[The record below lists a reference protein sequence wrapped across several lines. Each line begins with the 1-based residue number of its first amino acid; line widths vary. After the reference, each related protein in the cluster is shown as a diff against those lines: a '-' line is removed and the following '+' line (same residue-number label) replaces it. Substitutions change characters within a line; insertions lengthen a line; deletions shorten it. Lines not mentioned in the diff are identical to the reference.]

1 MTPRV
6 RVFIELAMLVALCV
20 AIAIVAAGGGL
31 TRVSLTGQRHA
42 PNPDWLWAL
51 FGLAALGIVGHLAW
65 QAHQRAARIA
75 GYITLLQATAWDLV
89 RGLENYPPRA
99 AGRRAKGRAEVV
111 ERFAGRAAELGKALP
126 MGDAGVFDLSTV
138 GIEVVERNEKD
149 SSGHWRRVN
158 GIRRG
163 AHAFLA
169 LFRLNN
175 PGIAFMTMTEHMKV
189 QARSDAGS
197 MPNHT
202 ELKMVLGLPTDWP
215 EAGIAE
221 ACERRGLDFYREQD
235 ILRAVQRGRA
245 AVFHNLEYSTWPE
258 DEEDGA
264 EKTYRGEE
272 ILDRF
277 RRYIK

>member
-1 MTPRV
+1 MTSTGRLIVMTLMLLVLCSVIFMALSMQGALNLAV
-6 RVFIELAMLVALCV
+6 RWRDYGLIVLAPVAL
-20 AIAIVAAGGGL
+20 GML
-31 TRVSLTGQRHA
+31 
-42 PNPDWLWAL
+42 
-51 FGLAALGIVGHLAW
+51 GHLAW
-65 QAHQRAARIA
+65 QAHQRTARIS

-99 AGRRAKGRAEVV
+99 AGRRAKSRADIVD
-111 ERFAGRAAELGKALP
+111 RFAGKAAELGRPLP
-126 MGDAGVFDLSTV
+126 MGDAGVLDLSTV

-158 GIRRG
+158 GFRRG
-163 AHAFLA
+163 CHAFLA

-175 PGIAFMTMTEHMKV
+175 PGIAFFAITEHMKV
-189 QARSDAGS
+189 QARSEPGS

-215 EAGIAE
+215 APNVAE
-221 ACERRGLDFYREQD
+221 ACERTGLDFYREQD

-245 AVFHNLEYSTWPE
+245 AVFDALEYSTWPE

>member
-1 MTPRV
+1 MTPTGRLIV
-6 RVFIELAMLVALCV
+6 MTFMLLTLCSVIYLTLAMQGALGPAARWRDYGLIVIAPVAL
-20 AIAIVAAGGGL
+20 GL
-31 TRVSLTGQRHA
+31 L
-42 PNPDWLWAL
+42 
-51 FGLAALGIVGHLAW
+51 GHLYW
-65 QAHQRAARIA
+65 RYLQRQARLA

-99 AGRRAKGRAEVV
+99 AGRRAKGRADMI
-111 ERFAGRAAELGKALP
+111 ERFAGKAAELGRPLP
-126 MGDAGVFDLSTV
+126 MGDAGALDLSTV

-169 LFRLNN
+169 LFRIGN
-175 PGIAFMTMTEHMKV
+175 PSIAFMTMTEHMKV

-202 ELKMVLGLPTDWP
+202 EFKMVLGLPTEWP

-221 ACERRGLDFYREQD
+221 AYERRGLDFYRERD
-235 ILRAVQRGRA
+235 ILRAVRLGRA
-245 AVFHNLEYSTWPE
+245 TVLNGLEYTTWPE
-258 DEEDGA
+258 DEDDGE
-264 EKTYRGEE
+264 EKVYRGEE
-272 ILDRF
+272 ILDRL
-277 RRYIK
+277 RRYIR

>member
-1 MTPRV
+1 MTPTGRLIV
-6 RVFIELAMLVALCV
+6 MTFMLLTLCSVIYLTLGMQGALDPAARWQNYSLIVIAPVAL
-20 AIAIVAAGGGL
+20 GL
-31 TRVSLTGQRHA
+31 LGHFYWLYRQRQARLVS
-42 PNPDWLWAL
+42 D
-51 FGLAALGIVGHLAW
+51 
-65 QAHQRAARIA
+65 
-75 GYITLLQATAWDLV
+75 ITLLQATAWDLV

-99 AGRRAKGRAEVV
+99 AGRRAKGRADMI
-111 ERFAGRAAELGKALP
+111 ERFAGKAAELGRPLP
-126 MGDAGVFDLSTV
+126 MGDAGALDLSTV

-163 AHAFLA
+163 CHAFLA
-169 LFRLNN
+169 LFRIGN
-175 PGIAFMTMTEHMKV
+175 PSIAFMTMTEHMKV

-215 EAGIAE
+215 APNVAE

-235 ILRAVQRGRA
+235 ILRAVRLGRA
-245 AVFHNLEYSTWPE
+245 TVFDRLEYSTWPE
-258 DEEDGA
+258 DEDDG
-264 EKTYRGEE
+264 EERTYHGEE

-277 RRYIK
+277 RKYIK